1 MPAKKLDNV
10 DLNALGKRTSAI
22 VTTATIKPQWML
34 EARQRKDTALDA
46 QKREGERQRIELEVK
61 EFAALSSVL
70 DPLLPDGIGEI
81 EYAYYLVDGGWC
93 VCIAHIPLPESVVVS
108 VSRRKDLGDGV
119 GFRMWVG
126 NDCKSGE
133 DFYST
138 AYSPVDANAFAD
150 ALLELFDLEMQT
162 RRHKS

>member
-70 DPLLPDGIGEI
+70 APLLPDGIGEI
-81 EYAYYLVDGGWC
+81 EYTFYPVDGPDC
-93 VCIAHIPLPESVVVS
+93 VCIAHIPVPESVVVS
-108 VSRRKDLGDGV
+108 VERRKDLGDGV
-119 GFRMWVG
+119 GFRMWVEKE
-126 NDCKSGE
+126 CKSGE
-133 DFYST
+133 DAYPRQ
-138 AYSPVDANAFAD
+138 YSPVDADAFAD
-150 ALLELFDLEMQT
+150 ALLELFDWEMQR
-162 RRHKS
+162 RRHKP